1 MPERARGWAMAVG
14 AEKPPSARPGE
25 RCKRQASVAQRH
37 QPFCRRP
44 RVYTENRFFSFIAI
58 GKRRLRHRMRLIAL
72 STMVCSDLA
81 NSSASF
87 CNSKS
92 KSGAPWRAGTAFHAC
107 TPVHEYGRLAH
118 EQEPREGLAR
128 TPKGDRV
135 GITSPTDTEFDRK
148 DKDAHP
154 SPRGLAAMYISVRTG
169 PTAAACIRLTRE
181 RRAGSDCPHWT
192 RCWRAAS
199 CRMRSTTS
207 AISDEMRLGQRALS
221 MAVRVR
227 QTMRETM

>member
-1 MPERARGWAMAVG
+1 MREQGPKRCQSGHGRGWAMAVG
-14 AEKPPSARPGE
+14 AEQPPSARPGE

-92 KSGAPWRAGTAFHAC
+92 KSGAPWRAGTGCHAC
-107 TPVHEYGRLAH
+107 TPVHEYGAADPVR
-118 EQEPREGLAR
+118 RR
-128 TPKGDRV
+128 
-135 GITSPTDTEFDRK
+135 
-148 DKDAHP
+148 
-154 SPRGLAAMYISVRTG
+154 RG
-169 PTAAACIRLTRE
+169 
-181 RRAGSDCPHWT
+181 AGSDWQGGGGRKP
-192 RCWRAAS
+192 S
-199 CRMRSTTS
+199 SGVIS
-207 AISDEMRLGQRALS
+207 ANERNPKIRPTDIG
-221 MAVRVR
+221 
-227 QTMRETM
+227 